1 MPTPYKLSGMPL
13 ASLLLA
19 VPAPTLS
26 IPDLRAQIAKLA
38 LGFLILAI
46 GLAALALFFFRRKTR
61 DLTLL
66 SLGIVAILYGLRLL
80 AREPI
85 IQSIFQISKPLKN
98 HMDLWITCLILTPF
112 LIFFLQVAVEPGKT
126 LDLLYTDGILES
138 MNAAR
143 EEFGKSRLKKFLA
156 ASSKS
161 AVHLA
166 DVLLLELRRWSNGD
180 AGRAQDD
187 DITLLVLEVQ

>member
-1 MPTPYKLSGMPL
+1 MPL

-19 VPAPTLS
+19 VPALTLS

-126 LDLLYTDGILES
+126 LDLLYTDGIVES

>member
-1 MPTPYKLSGMPL
+1 MPL

-161 AVHLA
+161 AAHLA